1 MILTTWRIV
10 AERFTEGAF
19 DGEGAAR
26 HPGRWNERGVPM
38 VYTAATRSL
47 AALEMLVHLGNA
59 ALLGQYRCIPLTSD
73 ASLCMQ
79 LPENEL
85 PRDWQ
90 AQPASASTRAL
101 GTRWC
106 EEHHSV
112 LLAVPSAVIPA
123 ERIYLMNPR
132 HPDAQRLGIGPP
144 EKFVFDSRLPT
155 R

>member
-26 HPGRWNERGVPM
+26 HPGRCNERGVPM

-47 AALEMLVHLGNA
+47 AALEMLVHIGNA
-59 ALLGQYRCIPLTSD
+59 ALLEQYRCIPLTFD
-73 ASLCMQ
+73 ATQCLE

-85 PRDWQ
+85 PRDWH
-90 AQPASASTRAL
+90 AQPASTRAL

-106 EEHHSV
+106 EQRSSV

-144 EKFVFDSRLPT
+144 EAFVFDSRLPT